1 MMALA
6 LVSCEEMEDYQKT
19 IDAAPALAY
28 VYPKDGDTFSTL
40 IVHRP
45 TGSTGSFHTEFQP
58 SCNTTNHEAVTVNV
72 EYDADLVDSYNEKN
86 GTSYVVLPRDYV
98 KLTNPSVTI
107 AADTTASRDTVMID
121 LDTEKDLSALTE
133 RAYLAPFKIASDGI
147 QTSTEK
153 GNLWFVVNTEVN
165 LIRPITS
172 ADEMVGFLADGTSEW
187 TADCGDA
194 ANLFDGDANTEVAFE
209 SENVVTI
216 DMKKSVMVTGLRL
229 NTYSISSLSIEY
241 SEDAVN
247 WKQAGT
253 PASGEYVYGGSYWS
267 AGDYYVA
274 LYDYVKARYLRLT
287 FSMDNKYYKYVNDLY
302 VYMIESTDPTIYT
315 VTGSDNVVSGKVVH
329 VKGSGS
335 QSDFSASFKAYT
347 TVTSD
352 KGYKVTAAVD
362 NSLVDAY
369 NAKHNTSYAAM
380 PSENVD
386 LQNASLTIEA
396 DQNASSESVTVS
408 LKGDLSGLTNEN
420 GYLIPVKLS
429 ASGAVS
435 SESRGVVYAVIK
447 PENKLIKPIKSAEDI
462 VGFPA
467 GGRSSWTADCDN
479 SACLFDGSNSTA
491 VKFAQQN
498 GNTLTV
504 NFGGKHFVTGL
515 HFYSYGISDVSVEYS
530 PDGSEWKTAGTA
542 DDSDVVNTGSQWG
555 RGDYYMSFGE
565 ALEAQSIRVS
575 FNFTGDYYCQVYE
588 LDVYEIESLDPTV
601 YTVCGTDN
609 VFTGKIVHHNVAGSK
624 ASVDAAFNVMCT
636 DNSGYSVNASVDA
649 SLVDAYNSSHNTKYA
664 ALDASYVQ
672 ITGIPCEIASGSNK
686 SQGQISVT
694 LKGDLSRLTNT
705 DGYLVPVKLSADGAV
720 TSSGRGVVYVAF
732 TVETSTALFKDNF
745 SISDIVGSQVS
756 DRSGWS
762 ILEYD
767 DSIYSGTYN
776 DLLDGSTTTY
786 VRTWGGPVSFT
797 VDLGKEYEMT
807 GIVITARTDRSSY
820 SRHQPKI
827 MLISS
832 SLDGKTYTELGTATS
847 SDATLVAS
855 NPSSYVS
862 FYASQ
867 KVRYLKIEA
876 SYGSNMGT
884 SEFNIY
890 AK

>member
-6 LVSCEEMEDYQKT
+6 LVSCEEMEDYQQT

-28 VYPKDGDTFSTL
+28 VNPKAGDTFSTL

-58 SCNTTNHEAVTVNV
+58 NCNTTNHEAVTVNV

-86 GTSYVVLPRDYV
+86 GTSYAVLPKDYV
-98 KLTNPSVTI
+98 KLTNPSVII

-121 LDTEKDLSALTE
+121 LDAEKDLSALTE
-133 RAYLAPFKIASDGI
+133 RAYLAPFKIVSDGI

-172 ADEMVGFLADGTSEW
+172 ADEMVGFPAGGTSEW

-194 ANLFDGDANTEVAFE
+194 ANLFDGDDNTEVAFE
-209 SENVVTI
+209 SENVVTV

-253 PASGEYVYGGSYWS
+253 PASGEYVYGDGSWQ
-267 AGDYYVA
+267 ADDYYVA
-274 LYDYVKARYLRLT
+274 LYDYVQARYLRLT
-287 FSMDNKYYKYVNDLY
+287 FSMDGYYTYVNDLY
-302 VYMIESTDPTIYT
+302 VYMIESTDPTIYAI
-315 VTGSDNVVSGKVVH
+315 TGSDNVVSGKVVH

-335 QSDFSASFKAYT
+335 QSDFSTSFKAYT

-408 LKGDLSGLTNEN
+408 LKGDLTGLTNEN

-447 PENKLIKPIKSAEDI
+447 SEYKLIKPINSAEDI

-479 SACLFDGSNSTA
+479 SANLFDGSNSTG
-491 VKFAQQN
+491 VRFAQQN

-504 NFGGKHFVTGL
+504 NFGGKRLVTGL

-555 RGDYYMSFGE
+555 TGDYYMAFGE

-575 FNFTGDYYCQVYE
+575 FSFTGYYYRRVYE
-588 LDVYEIESLDPTV
+588 LDVYEIESTDPTV
-601 YTVCGTDN
+601 YAVCGTDN

-624 ASVDAAFNVMCT
+624 ASVEAAFNAMCT
-636 DNSGYSVNASVDA
+636 DNSGYSVKAAVDA

-664 ALDASYVQ
+664 PLDASYVQ
-672 ITGIPCEIASGSNK
+672 ITGSPCEIASGSNK

-694 LKGDLSRLTNT
+694 LKGDLSSLTNT

-732 TVETSTALFKDNF
+732 AVETSTAVFKDNF
-745 SISDIVGSQVS
+745 SISDIEGSQVS

-767 DSIYSGTYN
+767 DSIHSGTYN

-786 VRTWGGPVSFT
+786 VRTWGGPISFT

-807 GIVITARTDRSSY
+807 GIVITARTDISY
-820 SRHQPKI
+820 YSTFQPKT

-832 SLDGKTYTELGTATS
+832 SLDGKTYTELGTAAT
-847 SDATLVAS
+847 SDATLVS
-855 NPSSYVS
+855 STPSSYVS
-862 FYASQ
+862 FYAAQ